1 MSWRA
6 GKKACEGEWEETVR
20 SQASFHPGLRP
31 KGKQVYLD
39 SRQGGVGWP
48 CGAGLGLSGVG
59 LWRGAALT
67 MRWESGPRSR

>member
-6 GKKACEGEWEETVR
+6 GNKACEGGWEEMVR
-20 SQASFHPGLRP
+20 SQARP

-67 MRWESGPRSR
+67 MGWESGPGSR